1 MNLIENGNFESG
13 TTDPWTNMGGGP
25 ATGVIETHDGRNWMR
40 IPGEE
45 NFADHA
51 IRYDFLAQQ
60 PWNDLFAFSI
70 TTKAVP
76 TGGVPAQFPVT
87 QDELPRFNKDGDVF
101 RLTARI
107 AFWFD
112 VFYGNGDGWR
122 TPFNIEVSVHE
133 TFMRRVFK
141 VPLTDTPT
149 SGRIVMANWGG
160 GQWDIA
166 DIWITNLN
174 LQTLD

>member
-1 MNLIENGNFESG
+1 MNLIVNGNFESG
-13 TTDPWTNMGGGP
+13 TTDPWTDVGGGP
-25 ATGVIETHDGRNWMR
+25 PTGVIETHDGRNWMR

-45 NFADHA
+45 SFGIHA
-51 IRYDFLAQQ
+51 IRYNFPAQQ
-60 PWNDLFAFSI
+60 PWHDVFAFNI

-76 TGGVPAQFPVT
+76 TGGVPTQSPVR
-87 QDELPRFNKDGDVF
+87 QGELPCFAKEEEAL
-101 RLTARI
+101 RLSCRI

-112 VFYGNGDGWR
+112 VIYANGGGWR

-141 VPLTDTPT
+141 VPLTDTPVA
-149 SGRIVMANWGG
+149 GQILMANWGG
-160 GQWDIA
+160 GKWDIA